1 MHLWHEK
8 VVEVGDGQLRR
19 LIAVDGKPLSEA
31 ETHAETQRLQGLVD
45 HPDAFRKLS
54 QAHKDDEVHAANLL
68 QLIPRAFVVT
78 PDGQDGECTRYS
90 FVPNPAF
97 QPSTYEERVGAAMVG
112 TVSLMEPADRLC
124 VLQGRLDHPVTFGFG
139 LIGKVDQGGSFRLER
154 APVNATEWKSRKI
167 SVHMG
172 GRILMM
178 KSLAKEQETV
188 RTDVRLVTDD
198 LTLAQAMAMLQP

>member
-1 MHLWHEK
+1 
-8 VVEVGDGQLRR
+8 
-19 LIAVDGKPLSEA
+19 
-31 ETHAETQRLQGLVD
+31 
-45 HPDAFRKLS
+45 
-54 QAHKDDEVHAANLL
+54 
-68 QLIPRAFVVT
+68 
-78 PDGQDGECTRYS
+78 
-90 FVPNPAF
+90 
-97 QPSTYEERVGAAMVG
+97 MVG

-188 RTDVRLVTDD
+188 RTDVRAGDGRPDAGAGYGYAAALE
-198 LTLAQAMAMLQP
+198 AYA